1 MMCSVEKAVALELLQ
16 EMDDAVLNDDEID
29 VVMDVF
35 EGDKDKQEVDETWI

>member
-1 MMCSVEKAVALELLQ
+1 MLCSVEKAVALELLQ

-29 VVMDVF
+29 IVMDVF

>member
-1 MMCSVEKAVALELLQ
+1 MCSVEKAVALELLQ

>member
-29 VVMDVF
+29 IVMDVF

>member
-1 MMCSVEKAVALELLQ
+1 MMCSVEKAVALELLR

>member
-35 EGDKDKQEVDETWI
+35 EGDKDKQEVFML